1 MAMVS
6 PPQSAWEEAQV
17 NLKKFIKKQK
27 ELDDLYNQSLDSE
40 LLSITT
46 PFTVGEVVVKK
57 KEKEKS
63 Q

>member
-1 MAMVS
+1 M
-6 PPQSAWEEAQV
+6 